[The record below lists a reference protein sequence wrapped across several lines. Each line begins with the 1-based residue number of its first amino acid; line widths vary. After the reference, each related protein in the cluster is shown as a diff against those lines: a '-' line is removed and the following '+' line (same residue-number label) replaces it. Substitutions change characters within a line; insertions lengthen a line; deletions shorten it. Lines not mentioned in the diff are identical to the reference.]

1 MNKGIYCQTERELVE
16 IAQQLA
22 NTHTYNSYLLFIA
35 DSTRLSPDTAQLLYK
50 ILEKPLLGGIYPEL
64 IAASRRQQTGFL
76 LIPLPMVFEVTLLDL
91 SKNMAVIIQQLE
103 TLGQLFSVKSVFC
116 FVDFLSQNKDTLIQ
130 EVYNTFG
137 HGVNYLGAGAGAL
150 DFKPLD
156 SILYNGIFYGNT
168 ALVAVCGSD
177 IQVGVAHGWSP
188 ISEPI
193 KVTEV
198 DGNIVKSLNWQPAFE
213 VYQKEIFAHS
223 GKQITEATFFEIAKS
238 YPLGLVRMDAEM
250 VIRDPY
256 ASLNGHLHIIDHVP
270 QGDYVRIMHGN
281 PHSLLAGAEHAI
293 SLLNNGEKENTLKFC
308 VDCISRVLYMD
319 ADFVKELNIL
329 GQNGLFDGV
338 LSLGE
343 IANAGESALELYNK
357 TVVISQ
363 WNVTK

>member
-1 MNKGIYCQTERELVE
+1 MNKGIYCQTEQELVE

-35 DSTRLSPDTAQLLYK
+35 DRTRLKPDTAQYLYK

-64 IAASRRQQTGFL
+64 IAAGKRQQTGFL
-76 LIPLPMVFEVTLLDL
+76 LIPLPMVLDVILLDL
-91 SKNMAVIIQQLE
+91 SENIISIIQKLE
-103 TLGQLFSVKSVFC
+103 TLGLGFNIQSVFC
-116 FVDFLSQNKDTLIQ
+116 FVDFLSQNKDLFIQ
-130 EVYNTFG
+130 EIYNTFG
-137 HGVNYLGAGAGAL
+137 HDVNYLGAGAGSL

-156 SILYNGIFYGNT
+156 SILYAGQFYGNA
-168 ALVAVCGSD
+168 ALVAVCEWS
-177 IQVGVAHGWSP
+177 IQIGVAHGWSAV
-188 ISEPI
+188 SEPI

-198 DGNIVKSLNWQPAFE
+198 EGNIVKSLNWQPAFQ
-213 VYQKEIFAHS
+213 VYQQEIFAHS
-223 GKQITEATFFEIAKS
+223 GKRITEATFFEIAKS

-256 ASLNGHLHIIDHVP
+256 ASENGHLRIIDHVP

-281 PHSLLAGAEHAI
+281 PHSLLAGAEHAA
-293 SLLNNGEKENTLKFC
+293 SLLGKDKDNAIKFC

-319 ADFVKELNIL
+319 TDFVKELNIL
-329 GQNGLFDGV
+329 GQNGQFDGV

-343 IANAGESALELYNK
+343 IANAGDSALELYNK

-363 WNVTK
+363 WNVAK